1 MVNRKQYDII
11 LHTLGTVLDFNP
23 SMSIPAVVM
32 CQSLNTIDQ
41 LWKMFNQSP
50 FYCCAFWSLYK
61 DRTMAMFN
69 LEVVHGK
76 KTP

>member
-1 MVNRKQYDII
+1 MVNRKQYDID

-41 LWKMFNQSP
+41 L
-50 FYCCAFWSLYK
+50 
-61 DRTMAMFN
+61 
-69 LEVVHGK
+69 
-76 KTP
+76 